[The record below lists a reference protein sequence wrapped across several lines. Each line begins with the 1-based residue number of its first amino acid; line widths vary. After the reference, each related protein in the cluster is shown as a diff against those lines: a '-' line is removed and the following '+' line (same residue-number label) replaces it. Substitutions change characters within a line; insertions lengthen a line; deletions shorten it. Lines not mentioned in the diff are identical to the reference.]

1 MARRPNETSPTGQ
14 RSPSPTCAP
23 ACSRCAISSTRSS
36 TRGAP
41 TGTPPGMPSADRRSP
56 QATSC
61 RSSTRLTA
69 GYQDSR
75 WVLDAGGDVPRTRET
90 AAAMA
95 LVDAQFLA
103 ALRRTIAHDHVQF
116 DLPPYRALTPP
127 HIESLDRPPTRPGR
141 PPPLPPAD
149 EAVGLARRRLTGPTG
164 GRAQLIWV
172 PYGAGKPPLAPCA
185 VGNKQA
191 APVRAAHQGI
201 GGAPPPHLTAVRQQR

>member
-90 AAAMA
+90 AAGMA

-116 DLPPYRALTPP
+116 DLRPYGALTPP
-127 HIESLDRPPTRPGR
+127 QIEALDQ
-141 PPPLPPAD
+141 A
-149 EAVGLARRRLTGPTG
+149 ARRYGEYLRLKARRPRQAEFGARPRVPREDRG
-164 GRAQLIWV
+164 G
-172 PYGAGKPPLAPCA
+172 
-185 VGNKQA
+185 A
-191 APVRAAHQGI
+191 AWPRAARECR
-201 GGAPPPHLTAVRQQR
+201 PAVIACPVASAGTPRR